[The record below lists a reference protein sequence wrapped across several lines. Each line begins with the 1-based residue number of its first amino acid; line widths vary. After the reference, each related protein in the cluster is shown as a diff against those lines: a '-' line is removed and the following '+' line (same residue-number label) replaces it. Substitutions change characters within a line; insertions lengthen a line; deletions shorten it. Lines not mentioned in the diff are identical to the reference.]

1 MGYNNIIGGNI
12 GQGSDIVTAFQTLMK
27 NYFMNY
33 IDTVQ
38 PVEVVSVN
46 EDNTVNVKPL
56 LQDMTTSGKLL
67 EITDDDIIY
76 NIPVMMLT
84 GSNCSLV
91 FNVDTGNKGLLL
103 ACQFDISNFKETGQ
117 ASPKKTNRTYSYSD
131 GFYLPLTILN
141 TKPETMI
148 LTYGKSSISI
158 KDGQIDVIGGDNS
171 TINVTAKEVNVT
183 ADVKVTGNI
192 EATGD
197 VKAGNISLKNHIH
210 DFDYVGAGQGSSP
223 QSGTTQKP

>member
-46 EDNTVNVKPL
+46 EDGTVNVKPL

-84 GSNCSLV
+84 GSNCNLV

-117 ASPKKTNRTYSYSD
+117 ASPKKTNRTYR
-131 GFYLPLTILN
+131 N
-141 TKPETMI
+141 RH
-148 LTYGKSSISI
+148 
-158 KDGQIDVIGGDNS
+158 
-171 TINVTAKEVNVT
+171 
-183 ADVKVTGNI
+183 KVP
-192 EATGD
+192 
-197 VKAGNISLKNHIH
+197 AG
-210 DFDYVGAGQGSSP
+210 P
-223 QSGTTQKP
+223 